1 MSRKYCTSLSILAVV
16 FSLRAVGFPAD
27 RLKSERPAPRPEGS
41 RLDQPAGSPS
51 SFHTC
56 ALDERVPSSE
66 GAARQRRVRRHIV
79 VVVWD
84 GMRPDFVSEQNT
96 PALWKLS
103 REGVTFR
110 NHHAVYPSATIV
122 NGTALVTGVYPSKNG
137 IIANHVYRPDIDL
150 NHAIDVEIPAVVK
163 KGDEL
168 SGGKYISVPTIAE
181 LVQRAGGR
189 TVIATAKTVGLLL
202 DRQIRNRSSDSNGPA
217 SPLGEGERMKVR
229 GSITRDNG
237 EAQTLTLPSPL
248 RRERRTNSESET
260 KIDSQGAK
268 NSVTL
273 FAGKSLPAEILP
285 WITETLGPFPPSH
298 LQQNL
303 WTTKALTDF
312 FWKDGLPVL
321 SILWLGE
328 PDLTQH
334 ESAPGT
340 SAALAA
346 IKSADENL
354 AAVLAALDQRDA
366 RGTTDMF
373 VVSDHGFSTIERSID
388 LRKILNDAG
397 FVAKTEFESQPES
410 GEIML
415 AGNGGSVL
423 FYVVGHDEKLIHR
436 LVEFLQQSDFTG
448 VIFTKEPMEGTFTLE
463 QAKMDRPEPDHRPD
477 VVMSFRWNDS
487 KNQFGIPGMID
498 ADWQRGAGKG
508 THATLSCFDMH
519 NMLIAAG
526 PDFRRG
532 QTDDLATGNIDLA
545 PTILRILA
553 MTPPHQMNGRVLFEA
568 VANLNPAT
576 AGPKA
581 ESKTTEA
588 TKDFRSG
595 TWRQSLKISRVG
607 STIYLDEGNGTFTP
621 K

>member
-1 MSRKYCTSLSILAVV
+1 M
-16 FSLRAVGFPAD
+16 
-27 RLKSERPAPRPEGS
+27 
-41 RLDQPAGSPS
+41 
-51 SFHTC
+51 
-56 ALDERVPSSE
+56 
-66 GAARQRRVRRHIV
+66 
-79 VVVWD
+79 
-84 GMRPDFVSEQNT
+84 
-96 PALWKLS
+96 
-103 REGVTFR
+103 
-110 NHHAVYPSATIV
+110 
-122 NGTALVTGVYPSKNG
+122 
-137 IIANHVYRPDIDL
+137 
-150 NHAIDVEIPAVVK
+150 
-163 KGDEL
+163 
-168 SGGKYISVPTIAE
+168 
-181 LVQRAGGR
+181 
-189 TVIATAKTVGLLL
+189 
-202 DRQIRNRSSDSNGPA
+202 
-217 SPLGEGERMKVR
+217 
-229 GSITRDNG
+229 
-237 EAQTLTLPSPL
+237 
-248 RRERRTNSESET
+248 
-260 KIDSQGAK
+260 
-268 NSVTL
+268 TL

-321 SILWLGE
+321 SILWLSE

-508 THATLSCFDMH
+508 THATLSRFDMH

-545 PTILRILA
+545 PTILRILT

-581 ESKTTEA
+581 ESKTIEA

>member
-122 NGTALVTGVYPSKNG
+122 SGTALVTGVYPSKNG

-202 DRQIRNRSSDSNGPA
+202 DRQIDSGN
-217 SPLGEGERMKVR
+217 
-229 GSITRDNG
+229 
-237 EAQTLTLPSPL
+237 
-248 RRERRTNSESET
+248 
-260 KIDSQGAK
+260 AK
-268 NSVTL
+268 DCITL
-273 FAGKSLPAEILP
+273 FAGDSRSHDALKSIVAA
-285 WITETLGPFPPSH
+285 LGPFPSDP
-298 LQQNL
+298 LQQDT

-312 FWKDGLPVL
+312 LWKDGVP
-321 SILWLGE
+321 
-328 PDLTQH
+328 
-334 ESAPGT
+334 
-340 SAALAA
+340 
-346 IKSADENL
+346 
-354 AAVLAALDQRDA
+354 
-366 RGTTDMF
+366 
-373 VVSDHGFSTIERSID
+373 
-388 LRKILNDAG
+388 
-397 FVAKTEFESQPES
+397 
-410 GEIML
+410 
-415 AGNGGSVL
+415 
-423 FYVVGHDEKLIHR
+423 
-436 LVEFLQQSDFTG
+436 
-448 VIFTKEPMEGTFTLE
+448 
-463 QAKMDRPEPDHRPD
+463 
-477 VVMSFRWNDS
+477 
-487 KNQFGIPGMID
+487 
-498 ADWQRGAGKG
+498 
-508 THATLSCFDMH
+508 
-519 NMLIAAG
+519 
-526 PDFRRG
+526 
-532 QTDDLATGNIDLA
+532 
-545 PTILRILA
+545 
-553 MTPPHQMNGRVLFEA
+553 
-568 VANLNPAT
+568 
-576 AGPKA
+576 
-581 ESKTTEA
+581 
-588 TKDFRSG
+588 
-595 TWRQSLKISRVG
+595 
-607 STIYLDEGNGTFTP
+607 
-621 K
+621 